1 MPVTLSTKSGSS
13 QEAAASRQSS
23 RSHRARRSQ
32 RAVPAH
38 ERSAGRR
45 MTPRQVLAEVTR
57 LGVRTPAE
65 AAKMLRADRNAS

>member
-13 QEAAASRQSS
+13 QQAAAPGQSS
-23 RSHRARRSQ
+23 RRHRARRSQ
-32 RAVPAH
+32 TAVPVH
-38 ERSAGRR
+38 EGSGGRR

-65 AAKMLRADRNAS
+65 AAKMLRADRNAR